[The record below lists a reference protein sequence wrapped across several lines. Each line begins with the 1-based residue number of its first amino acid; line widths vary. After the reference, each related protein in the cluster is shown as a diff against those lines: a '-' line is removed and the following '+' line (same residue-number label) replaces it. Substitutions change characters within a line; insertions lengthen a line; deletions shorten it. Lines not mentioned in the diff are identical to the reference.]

1 MTATHDCYP
10 RLLTMI
16 ANLIANYD
24 CCHLMQAAKKKSQ
37 PTELDPRGSRTNIVS
52 ARQIGRQ
59 LGAIALGQ
67 TCVRLKISK
76 KSRLVRGL
84 TQRRRGILRKFLL
97 RGVRP
102 LDLELVEQ
110 KRSADHAEPHG
121 FRAVIDH
128 RRRSTGDWLA
138 DPATEGA

>member
-1 MTATHDCYP
+1 
-10 RLLTMI
+10 MI
-16 ANLIANYD
+16 ANLIA

-37 PTELDPRGSRTNIVS
+37 PTELHPRGSRTNIVS
-52 ARQIGRQ
+52 AREIGRQ

-84 TQRRRGILRKFLL
+84 TKRRRWILRKFLL
-97 RGVRP
+97 GGLRP

-110 KRSADHAEPHG
+110 KRWAGDGEPDG
-121 FRAVIDH
+121 V
-128 RRRSTGDWLA
+128 G
-138 DPATEGA
+138 